1 MENKVCKNC
10 NMDLPITDYYNRSSR
25 CKECFK
31 KEYRETRGA
40 ERKRLC

>member
-1 MENKVCKNC
+1 MENKVCRKC
-10 NMDLPITDYYNRSSR
+10 NMNFPITDYNNRSSR